1 MALRFAYNTNGAANH
16 RLDDALSLIA
26 DSGYDG
32 VALTLDHHHFD
43 PFEPDLERRA
53 EALSRRLRELGLGLV
68 IETGA
73 RYLLDPRVKHEP
85 TLLNPT
91 PEGRARR
98 IDFLT
103 RCVRIAAICEAE
115 AVSFWAGVPQR
126 GVDPATA
133 WGWLVDGVAQV
144 ADAAAEH
151 GVTVA
156 LEPEPGMLV
165 ETVDDF
171 QRLSRDLSERTS
183 WPLRLA
189 LDTGHCLVT
198 GERDPA
204 SAVRGIRRQPRH
216 RRGRGHAPGR
226 PRASAVRAGRHGH
239 PVCSGSAGGHRLRP
253 AGLRRAF
260 PRSPTAPTSPSPK
273 ASTG

>member
-53 EALSRRLRELGLGLV
+53 EGLARRLRELGLGLV

-103 RCVRIAAICEAE
+103 RCIRIAAICEAE
-115 AVSFWAGVPQR
+115 AVSFWAGVPQPR
-126 GVDPATA
+126 C
-133 WGWLVDGVAQV
+133 
-144 ADAAAEH
+144 
-151 GVTVA
+151 
-156 LEPEPGMLV
+156 
-165 ETVDDF
+165 
-171 QRLSRDLSERTS
+171 RSRD
-183 WPLRLA
+183 RLGLA
-189 LDTGHCLVT
+189 G
-198 GERDPA
+198 G
-204 SAVRGIRRQPRH
+204 RH
-216 RRGRGHAPGR
+216 RPGDRCGGGAWRHRGAGAGARH
-226 PRASAVRAGRHGH
+226 AGRN
-239 PVCSGSAGGHRLRP
+239 
-253 AGLRRAF
+253 RR
-260 PRSPTAPTSPSPK
+260 
-273 ASTG
+273 